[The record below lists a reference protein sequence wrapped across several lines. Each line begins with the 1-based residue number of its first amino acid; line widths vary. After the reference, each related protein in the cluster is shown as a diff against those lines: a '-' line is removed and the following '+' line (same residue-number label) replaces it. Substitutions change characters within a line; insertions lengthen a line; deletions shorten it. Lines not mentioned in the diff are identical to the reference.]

1 MKRLSFFFSLF
12 CLLSTISMPVMA
24 QDEVETTPSKQTFRF
39 VYTAMDTSIPLQALL
54 KDLQDAYNHALLE
67 GPAIFYLANG
77 SEPIIVKVNT
87 SDDNRDDFE
96 GGMLAWL
103 KQNTSSTV
111 DGSFDKKK
119 ILGLLSE
126 YNFTD
131 NEKNLIYGRT
141 DFEFHVGQSFWNMSN
156 NEVLIAELFF
166 ELDLSYFLSSDRFS
180 FNVICPRSIEIDDRH
195 PFGVLNPDNIN
206 ELISLRKN
214 Y

>member
-12 CLLSTISMPVMA
+12 CLLLAVNMPVMA
-24 QDEVETTPSKQTFRF
+24 QDEVDATPSKQTFRF

-96 GGMLAWL
+96 GKLLKWL

-111 DGSFDKKK
+111 DGSYDKCK
-119 ILGLLSE
+119 ILELLSE
-126 YNFTD
+126 NNYVD
-131 NEKNLIYGRT
+131 NERNLIYGNT
-141 DFEFHVGQSFWNMSN
+141 GFEFHVGQSFWNMTN

-166 ELDLSYFLSSDRFS
+166 ELDLSFFLANDSFS
-180 FNVICPRSIEIDDRH
+180 FNVICPRSIEIDEKH

-206 ELISLRKN
+206 ESINLRKN